1 MAQTS
6 IYRPSGI
13 LQERFSMP
21 FVLLVWQ
28 CCQLVVSESILEE
41 QTCLYLNKI
50 FFSNYKMVILTVVTT
65 ENPHTV
71 YFDQPIQK
79 PSYIRLLSC
88 SLYTSWNSL
97 EKDGIIFY
105 TKLNKQDEEKRYLR
119 MGNYS
124 LDDIG
129 DIFQKGF
136 PEKDFFTVE
145 KGITGRSL
153 IINANEKEIGKFGLN
168 ESLIKFFDIPG
179 YNNSANGKTD
189 YFRQIVIKDNV
200 SNPKNYFI
208 NCDLIDKQQSLLNG
222 KPSSL
227 LACFD
232 IRGKPYEK
240 IHYQN
245 THLNVLRD
253 VSAGNHFSNI
263 TLSVTDE
270 TNHILNFN
278 GWTLQFQIE
287 IN

>member
-1 MAQTS
+1 
-6 IYRPSGI
+6 
-13 LQERFSMP
+13 
-21 FVLLVWQ
+21 
-28 CCQLVVSESILEE
+28 
-41 QTCLYLNKI
+41 
-50 FFSNYKMVILTVVTT
+50 MVILTVVTK

-88 SLYTSWNSL
+88 SLYNSWNSF
-97 EKDGIIFY
+97 EKDGIVFY
-105 TKLNKQDEEKRYLR
+105 KKVNKSDEATRFIR

-124 LDDIG
+124 LDVIR
-129 DIFQKGF
+129 DIFEKGF
-136 PEKDFFTVE
+136 PEKDLFTVE
-145 KGITGRSL
+145 NGITGRSL
-153 IINANEKEIGKFGLN
+153 IIEAKEPRINKFGLN
-168 ESLIKFFDIPG
+168 KSLINFFNLPG
-179 YNNSANGKTD
+179 YKNNELDKV
-189 YFRQIVIKDNV
+189 YFAKIVIHDDL
-200 SNPKNYFI
+200 NPKHYFV

-253 VSAGNHFSNI
+253 VSAGNHVTNI
-263 TLSVTDE
+263 TLSVTNE
-270 TNHILNFN
+270 TNDLLNFN
-278 GWTLQFQIE
+278 GLPLQFQIE

>member
-1 MAQTS
+1 
-6 IYRPSGI
+6 
-13 LQERFSMP
+13 
-21 FVLLVWQ
+21 
-28 CCQLVVSESILEE
+28 
-41 QTCLYLNKI
+41 
-50 FFSNYKMVILTVVTT
+50 MVIVTVTT
-65 ENPHTV
+65 SENPHTV
-71 YFDQPIQK
+71 YLDQQPIKK

-88 SLYTSWNSL
+88 SLYNSWNSL

-105 TKLNKQDEEKRYLR
+105 KKVNKQDEETRYLR

-129 DIFQKGF
+129 NIFEKGF
-136 PEKDFFTVE
+136 PEKNMFFVN
-145 KGITGRSL
+145 KGIARRSL
-153 IINANEKEIGKFGLN
+153 IITANEAKIKTFGLN
-168 ESLIKFFDIPG
+168 ESLIKLFKVPG
-179 YNNSANGKTD
+179 YKNSGTSKD
-189 YFRQIVIKDNV
+189 YFRQIKIDNV

-232 IRGKPYEK
+232 IRRKPYEK

-245 THLNVLRD
+245 TYLNVLRD
-253 VSAGNHFSNI
+253 VSADNHVTNM

-270 TNHILNFN
+270 TSDLFDFN
-278 GWTLQFQIE
+278 GLPLQFQIE

>member
-1 MAQTS
+1 
-6 IYRPSGI
+6 
-13 LQERFSMP
+13 
-21 FVLLVWQ
+21 
-28 CCQLVVSESILEE
+28 
-41 QTCLYLNKI
+41 
-50 FFSNYKMVILTVVTT
+50 MVILTVVTK

-88 SLYTSWNSL
+88 SLYNSWNSF

-105 TKLNKQDEEKRYLR
+105 KKVNEQDEKTRYLR
-119 MGNYS
+119 MENYS

-129 DIFQKGF
+129 DIFEKGFLDEKLF
-136 PEKDFFTVE
+136 PEKDLFIVE

-153 IINANEKEIGKFGLN
+153 ILKANDKKIGKFGLN
-168 ESLIKFFDIPG
+168 ESLLKFFNLPG
-179 YNNSANGKTD
+179 YTNSKKD
-189 YFRQIVIKDNV
+189 YFRQIIIKDDV
-200 SNPKNYFI
+200 SNPKHYFI

-232 IRGKPYEK
+232 IRGKPYVQ

-253 VSAGNHFSNI
+253 VSADNHVSHM
-263 TLSVTDE
+263 TLSVTSE
-270 TNHILNFN
+270 TNNLLNFN
-278 GWTLQFQIE
+278 GWPLQFQIE

>member
-1 MAQTS
+1 
-6 IYRPSGI
+6 
-13 LQERFSMP
+13 
-21 FVLLVWQ
+21 
-28 CCQLVVSESILEE
+28 
-41 QTCLYLNKI
+41 
-50 FFSNYKMVILTVVTT
+50 MVILTVVTK

-71 YFDQPIQK
+71 YFDQPIEN

-88 SLYTSWNSL
+88 SLYNSWNSF

-105 TKLNKQDEEKRYLR
+105 KKLNKQDEKTRYLR

-129 DIFQKGF
+129 DIFEKGF
-136 PEKDFFTVE
+136 VNENLLSEKDLFFVS
-145 KGITGRSL
+145 KGITGRTL
-153 IINANEKEIGKFGLN
+153 IIQANESKIKNFGLN
-168 ESLIKFFDIPG
+168 ESLIKFFNIPG
-179 YNNSANGKTD
+179 YKNFAMEKD
-189 YFRQIVIKDNV
+189 YFTKIVINDV
-200 SNPKNYFI
+200 SNPKHYFV

-232 IRGKPYEK
+232 IQGTPYQK

-253 VSAGNHFSNI
+253 VSVGNHVSNM

-270 TNHILNFN
+270 NNRLLNFN
-278 GWTLQFQIE
+278 GWPLQFQIE